1 MNLNYEEFLKVI
13 EVTKMDKDMKK
24 KIIKHSKVFFDFQE
38 YMMEKHN
45 ISVDAVESMSS
56 AYIQSRLTPDSDNEL
71 FERFM
76 SGDNSVL
83 SELYQ
88 QFANEQGFNES
99 IVESMELFMNL
110 YIK

>member
-45 ISVDAVESMSS
+45 ISADAVEAMSS
-56 AYIQSRLTPDSDNEL
+56 AYIRSRLTPDNDL

-76 SGDNSVL
+76 GGDNSVL
-83 SELYQ
+83 YELYQ
-88 QFANEQGFNES
+88 QFANEQGFNEP